1 MGIDAQRSGA
11 SELPDRAVE
20 VRRGPIAYPYRVV
33 VPARRGTQG
42 ANAGPGNWQRKSTQA
57 PSTTKAIPVWIV
69 PSAGARVREAEQR
82 LYRPHSGPCN
92 LLQTDD
98 GRAQHSGPCNLRH
111 ADDGR
116 AQQDP
121 CALRVAAE
129 PGPRYRALGAA
140 AARPGGHL
148 ARPPLPPQAAV
159 GGPGR
164 CWRPSTMHTDIA
176 CGPPPSIWPR

>member
-11 SELPDRAVE
+11 SELPVRAVE
-20 VRRGPIAYPYRVV
+20 VRRA
-33 VPARRGTQG
+33 QG
-42 ANAGPGNWQRKSTQA
+42 A
-57 PSTTKAIPVWIV
+57 TTKAIPAWIV
-69 PSAGARVREAEQR
+69 EEEQR
-82 LYRPHSGPCN
+82 KRSPHSGPCN
-92 LLQTDD
+92 LRQTDE
-98 GRAQHSGPCNLRH
+98 
-111 ADDGR
+111 GR

-129 PGPRYRALGAA
+129 PGRRCRASGAA
-140 AARPGGHL
+140 AARPRAHL

-176 CGPPPSIWPR
+176 CGPPPSDAQRTLVTSGLQGDAVGIWPRGARNAALRTFTPASEEQR

>member
-11 SELPDRAVE
+11 SELPVRAVE
-20 VRRGPIAYPYRVV
+20 VRRA
-33 VPARRGTQG
+33 QG
-42 ANAGPGNWQRKSTQA
+42 A
-57 PSTTKAIPVWIV
+57 TTKAIPVWIV
-69 PSAGARVREAEQR
+69 EEEQR
-82 LYRPHSGPCN
+82 SDRPHSGPCN
-92 LLQTDD
+92 LRQTDE
-98 GRAQHSGPCNLRH
+98 
-111 ADDGR
+111 GR

-129 PGPRYRALGAA
+129 PGPRYRAYGAA
-140 AARPGGHL
+140 AARPRAHL

-176 CGPPPSIWPR
+176 RRPPPRTSPRGPRNAPPCTFTTDSQLTHQ